1 MTGTLMAFVEGIL
14 RATASQ
20 SAEPALAEVFQTVRS
35 QKDAWPQLVGA
46 GNSRKLTGSTVPVRQ
61 ICRWHRAQAPNQTMH
76 SSKNPSPD
84 NNSEDSCGGIS
95 VAFVPF
101 PLNSSISGET
111 PGNFASMEQPGI
123 SAGWLPARKWWRL
136 PYQKSIEG
144 TLYSKAWA
152 VMDHNAISYN

>member
-1 MTGTLMAFVEGIL
+1 MTRKPPKQLGVDMLRCFAILWSGIVWPWEPPE
-14 RATASQ
+14 RTWKRKRGCKDYATKQ
-20 SAEPALAEVFQTVRS
+20 QLPRQIHRQKVPA
-35 QKDAWPQLVGA
+35 
-46 GNSRKLTGSTVPVRQ
+46 RQ

-111 PGNFASMEQPGI
+111 PGNFASMEHGAARHFCRLAPGQEVVE
-123 SAGWLPARKWWRL
+123 APLPEKHRGHIVQQDLGRNG
-136 PYQKSIEG
+136 S
-144 TLYSKAWA
+144 
-152 VMDHNAISYN
+152 